1 MRIGSAAAGQPY
13 CVGVTGPSSYLL
25 CGTPRTGSTLL
36 CDLLASTGVAGHP
49 ASYFREPDQRDWA
62 SRLGVQ
68 VMSDGGF
75 DYRDFVERVKREGTT
90 SNGVFAARIMWG
102 TMSHLVHGLS
112 RPSSAGPDLALLNDA
127 FGPLV
132 FVHLRRADVVRQA
145 VSWARAER
153 TGYWQPGDA
162 ASGEPELDLDLV
174 AQLVRTVH
182 GHNAAWSEWFAG
194 QGVSPFVVTYE
205 NLVARPRSTVDGIL
219 ARLGVVAP
227 ASWQPGSS
235 LPRQADELS
244 EDWVRR
250 YHRAHR

>member
-1 MRIGSAAAGQPY
+1 
-13 CVGVTGPSSYLL
+13 
-25 CGTPRTGSTLL
+25 
-36 CDLLASTGVAGHP
+36 
-49 ASYFREPDQRDWA
+49 
-62 SRLGVQ
+62 
-68 VMSDGGF
+68 MSDGGF

-90 SNGVFAARIMWG
+90 PNGVFAARIMWG

-205 NLVARPRSTVDGIL
+205 NLVARPRSTVEGSWRDWAWWPRRVGSPALHCRDRPTSSVRIGCVDTTGL
-219 ARLGVVAP
+219 TDDFSDRARSTPV
-227 ASWQPGSS
+227 
-235 LPRQADELS
+235 
-244 EDWVRR
+244 
-250 YHRAHR
+250 